1 MISMDKEELIKMLR
15 SDLDLEV
22 NAEAY
27 YEDFVFILKD
37 KEAVEKL
44 AKVLVDTHKHISAF
58 SRLIQELEKPK
69 KKPKK

>member
-1 MISMDKEELIKMLR
+1 MGNEELLKMLK

-44 AKVLVDTHKHISAF
+44 AKVLVDTHKHITTF
-58 SRLIQELEKPK
+58 SKLIQGLEKK
-69 KKPKK
+69 VK

>member
-1 MISMDKEELIKMLR
+1 MDKEELLKMLK

-44 AKVLVDTHKHISAF
+44 AKVLVDTHRHITIF
-58 SRLIQELEKPK
+58 SKLIQGLEKK
-69 KKPKK
+69 AAASGKA